1 MSLSAHD
8 TLLGSVYLDENK
20 LCVMRVTTKDSRLHD
35 HEFLELAYVLH
46 GSAIHQMGT
55 QTSVIHEG
63 DFLLLDFGSLHGYRD
78 GQELEIV
85 NCLFAPEYVDR
96 ALVNCPSLQAVLST
110 SLRQFG
116 GDALNTGPADCIM
129 HDDDGTIRRLME
141 AMLREYSEK
150 QPGYLEIVRC
160 HLIEILVHAVR
171 KHPAGATA
179 HCHPVVAAIADE
191 LQCACGQP
199 FSLEELGKRYG
210 YTPQYLSSLFHQ
222 ETGVSLTAYVQ
233 RLRVEK
239 ACQLLIR
246 TSDTIAKVARQVGY
260 DDTKHFSELFRRYM
274 GISPRELRKTYR
286 MSGKSIT

>member
-1 MSLSAHD
+1 MPQPSHD

-20 LCVMRVTTKDSRLHD
+20 LCVMRVTTADSRLHD
-35 HEFLELAYVLH
+35 HEFLELAYVMH
-46 GSAIHQMGT
+46 GSAVHQMGT
-55 QTSVIHEG
+55 QTSVIREG
-63 DFLLLDFGSLHGYRD
+63 DFLLVDFGSLHGYRG

-116 GDALNTGPADCIM
+116 GDALKEGPADCIM
-129 HDDDGTIRRLME
+129 HDDDGTIRRLMA
-141 AMLREYSEK
+141 AMLREYEEK

-171 KHPAGATA
+171 RHPAGATA

-191 LQCACGQP
+191 LQSACERP
-199 FSLEELGKRYG
+199 FSLDELGRHYG

-222 ETGVSLTAYVQ
+222 ETGVSLTAYLQ

-239 ACQLLIR
+239 ACQLLIH
-246 TSDTIAKVARQVGY
+246 TSDAVAVIARRVGY
-260 DDTKHFSELFRRYM
+260 EDTKHFSGLFRRYM
-274 GISPRELRKTYR
+274 GMSPRELRQAYR
-286 MSGKSIT
+286 TSV